1 MQQRIWFFIVSRL
14 VPWAILLS
22 LAWLQ
27 SLVWVCWEKKV
38 VNFCNLL
45 PELFWTSGLRILPLF
60 SERSFALQKALSC
73 NALYQE
79 LDFWEGK
86 SKVKLGVFK
95 WLGWNHSGETWR
107 EVVASWV
114 LTCIDGT
121 DTSNVGPFS
130 AYARFLQTREIR
142 CSPLVFWQVVGRG
155 PPPTPFG
162 FPSHPAVTIST
173 LSSYTAR
180 KLRRRVPSGP
190 EHNFSASSERE
201 PALFFES
208 LATTTC
214 PFVKPER

>member
-1 MQQRIWFFIVSRL
+1 MTSKFSL
-14 VPWAILLS
+14 GLLRKKGCKF
-22 LAWLQ
+22 LQ
-27 SLVWVCWEKKV
+27 IYCQNYFERQACAFYPYFQ
-38 VNFCNLL
+38 NDLL
-45 PELFWTSGLRILPLF
+45 PYRRLFHATHYTKSSTFGKE
-60 SERSFALQKALSC
+60 SQ
-73 NALYQE
+73 
-79 LDFWEGK
+79 K